1 MRTSISVLAVTFI
14 GLIAPVSMVVVVPM
28 VVAAP
33 ATQPSDTSAP
43 TQVKTLDPV
52 DPSVGLRLRADFTFD
67 GVPLVDVLDYI
78 ASGSGINLI
87 VNWNALE
94 EIGIDRSAPVSLK
107 LKQVTYLTALRFA
120 MQGVSD
126 QIGFDVDENIVIITT
141 RELADSRMITRIY
154 PIDDLL
160 TLVPDFDNAP
170 QFSLQGGGGG
180 GSGGGGGGGSL
191 FGGGG
196 GGNGGG
202 NSSGNGSGNGNE
214 TTREERAQQV
224 IDTLQATIVP
234 DVWDVNGGRAT
245 IKYINGVLVVTAPV
259 RVHGLFRK

>member
-1 MRTSISVLAVTFI
+1 MRTSISVLAVAFI

-28 VVAAP
+28 ALAAP
-33 ATQPSDTSAP
+33 ATQPSGASGA

-160 TLVPDFDNAP
+160 TIIPDFDNAP

-196 GGNGGG
+196 G
-202 NSSGNGSGNGNE
+202 NSGGNGSDNGNSA
-214 TTREERAQQV
+214 TREERAQQV

-259 RVHGLFRK
+259 RIHGLFRR